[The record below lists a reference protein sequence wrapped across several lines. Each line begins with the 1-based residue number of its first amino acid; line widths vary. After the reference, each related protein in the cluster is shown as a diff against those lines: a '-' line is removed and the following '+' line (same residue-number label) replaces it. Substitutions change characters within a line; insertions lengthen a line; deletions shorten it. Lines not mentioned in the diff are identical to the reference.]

1 MAKRP
6 FRNKPMPVSDSQTQI
21 TRAANADNLKV
32 NQLEAKQFEL
42 TDSNDKPR
50 LTMIVDENN
59 TVRLTLNSRNQSG
72 NAILNMFENG
82 RTAFILSGPRGRNR
96 VSVSAR
102 QDWHP
107 TIHLTEESNIIL
119 ANEKNQPRVVL
130 GEGQESG
137 VKLFYYDRDRTLFEI
152 IKKNPDDK

>member
-32 NQLEAKQFEL
+32 NQLEAKQFVL

-102 QDWHP
+102 QD
-107 TIHLTEESNIIL
+107 
-119 ANEKNQPRVVL
+119 
-130 GEGQESG
+130 
-137 VKLFYYDRDRTLFEI
+137 
-152 IKKNPDDK
+152 

>member
-32 NQLEAKQFEL
+32 NQLEAKQFVL

-59 TVRLTLNSRNQSG
+59 TVRLTLNSGNQSG
-72 NAILNMFENG
+72 NAMLN
-82 RTAFILSGPRGRNR
+82 
-96 VSVSAR
+96 
-102 QDWHP
+102 
-107 TIHLTEESNIIL
+107 
-119 ANEKNQPRVVL
+119 VL
-130 GEGQESG
+130 EDS
-137 VKLFYYDRDRTLFEI
+137 
-152 IKKNPDDK
+152 